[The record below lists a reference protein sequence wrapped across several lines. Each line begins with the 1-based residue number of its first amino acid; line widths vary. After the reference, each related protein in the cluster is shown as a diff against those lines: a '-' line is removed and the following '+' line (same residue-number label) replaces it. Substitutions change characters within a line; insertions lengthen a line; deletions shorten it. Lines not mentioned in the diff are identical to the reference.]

1 LVCAAGFRN
10 PGFASFSDEK
20 VFSHFSWLRL
30 LRLTPKIGT
39 LHLYSLS
46 TLRRSQL
53 FEYLCCLAAYR
64 TCTKLPGSASDGAF
78 EALTSP
84 ALLPLLGPLN
94 APGHA
99 SNAFRRDAAR
109 SFGLHATPAPFFTL
123 SGRGCS
129 RLPCYGDP
137 RPLAV
142 PPPPSPR
149 FFNGLHRCC
158 LRQVRVTPAALTIAT
173 SSPADVSTRPFLPA
187 GHRAILWS
195 VRNPSDIR

>member
-1 LVCAAGFRN
+1 
-10 PGFASFSDEK
+10 
-20 VFSHFSWLRL
+20 LRL

-53 FEYLCCLAAYR
+53 FEYLCCLAAYH

-123 SGRGCS
+123 SSRGCS
-129 RLPCYGDP
+129 RLPL
-137 RPLAV
+137 REFT
-142 PPPPSPR
+142 PSSSSAPA
-149 FFNGLHRCC
+149 FAALLHRLSPLLLATGSSYPCGPHNFHIFTSRRLDSPLFTGRAPGDSLVC
-158 LRQVRVTPAALTIAT
+158 SQPLRHSLTLA
-173 SSPADVSTRPFLPA
+173 P
-187 GHRAILWS
+187 
-195 VRNPSDIR
+195 